1 MFLVQELSKN
11 FWLSSHH
18 PPPNKISQKI
28 ILKKLGI
35 LHGSV
40 KDVPNSTQSCILQSE
55 LKEPLWS
62 KFVLPA
68 YLGFPAKRKIVSR
81 KFRLIFTFS
90 SLAKKCK
97 KKFVYSQNFASICF
111 AKKCKIFS
119 KYKMRK
125 FRKKIMRNLKKL
137 KQILKKSRY
146 TNYTGLAL

>member
-11 FWLSSHH
+11 FWLSFHH

-68 YLGFPAKRKIVSR
+68 YLGFPAKKEKLFRENFAWSLHFLRSQKNAKKNLFIRKISLQSVSR
-81 KFRLIFTFS
+81 KN
-90 SLAKKCK
+90 AK
-97 KKFVYSQNFASICF
+97 FSQNIKCENF
-111 AKKCKIFS
+111 AKK
-119 KYKMRK
+119 
-125 FRKKIMRNLKKL
+125 
-137 KQILKKSRY
+137 
-146 TNYTGLAL
+146 

>member
-68 YLGFPAKRKIVSR
+68 YLGFPAK
-81 KFRLIFTFS
+81 
-90 SLAKKCK
+90 KK
-97 KKFVYSQNFASICF
+97 NCF
-111 AKKCKIFS
+111 AKISQKNNAK
-119 KYKMRK
+119 
-125 FRKKIMRNLKKL
+125 LKKAE
-137 KQILKKSRY
+137 
-146 TNYTGLAL
+146 TNS